1 MVVVITGAS
10 AGIGK
15 ATAER
20 LARNGASVVITARR
34 AELLAEVAGTINRQG
49 GKALALTADVTDAAA
64 MESVVDRTVSQ
75 FGRIDVMICNAGI
88 GFYGRLTDIPADA
101 AEKIVNINLI
111 GTIHAA
117 RAASARFLHQGSGH
131 LIAVS
136 SVVGL
141 RGVPGGSVYS
151 ATKAAQKAF
160 IESLRSEWRGTNIH
174 ASVVFPISTRTEFRA
189 AMARDFGQAVE
200 GLGPRQDPDVVAAA
214 IERCIKSPK
223 AEVYPYWPTWWLGF
237 ANTLAP
243 TIVDRLMQRFERR
256 RRGGNGGRAGGSGAE
271 GRR

>member
-1 MVVVITGAS
+1 MVVVITGGS
-10 AGIGK
+10 AGIGR

-34 AELLAEVAGTINRQG
+34 AELLADVAAGIMREG
-49 GKALALTADVTDAAA
+49 GKVLPIPADVTDAVA
-64 MESVVDRTVSQ
+64 MASVVDATVSE
-75 FGRIDVMICNAGI
+75 FGRIDVMVCNAGI
-88 GFYGRLTDIPADA
+88 GFHGRLADTPAEA
-101 AEKIVNINLI
+101 AEQLVRINLV

-117 RAASARFLHQGSGH
+117 RAAAVAFHRQGAGH

-160 IESLRSEWRGTNIH
+160 IESVRSEWRGTNLH

-189 AMARDFGQAVE
+189 AMARDYGHSVK
-200 GLGPRQDPDVVAAA
+200 GLGPKQSADTVAAA
-214 IERCIKSPK
+214 VLRCIRKPV
-223 AEVYPYWPTWWLGF
+223 AEVYPHRKSRALTVINAVAPGF
-237 ANTLAP
+237 ADSL
-243 TIVDRLMQRFERR
+243 VRKYGRR
-256 RRGGNGGRAGGSGAE
+256 RE
-271 GRR
+271 Q

>member
-1 MVVVITGAS
+1 MIAVITGGS
-10 AGIGK
+10 AGIGR

-34 AELLAEVAGTINRQG
+34 AEPLAEVAAGIMREG
-49 GKALALTADVTDAAA
+49 GKVLPITADVTDADA
-64 MESVVDRTVSQ
+64 MTSVVDATVSE
-75 FGRIDVMICNAGI
+75 FGRIDVMVCNAGI
-88 GFYGRLTDIPADA
+88 GFHGRLADTPPDA
-101 AEKIVNINLI
+101 AEKLVRINLL

-117 RAASARFLHQGSGH
+117 RAAAVVFHRQGAGH

-160 IESLRSEWRGTNIH
+160 IESVRSEWRGTGLH

-200 GLGPRQDPDVVAAA
+200 GLGPRQDPDLVAAA
-214 IERCIKSPK
+214 IERCIQSPR

-243 TIVDRLMQRFERR
+243 SLVDRLMQRFERR
-256 RRGGNGGRAGGSGAE
+256 RKPVVPARADRGV
-271 GRR
+271 